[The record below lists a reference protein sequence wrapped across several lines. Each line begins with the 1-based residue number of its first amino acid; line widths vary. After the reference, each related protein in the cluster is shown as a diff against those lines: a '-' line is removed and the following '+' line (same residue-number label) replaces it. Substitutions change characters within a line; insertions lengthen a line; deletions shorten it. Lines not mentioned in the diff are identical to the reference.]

1 MRNIY
6 TCLFSMMAMVG
17 IGCLHTTSALAQD
30 AASTPA
36 TISGELQNIDWKP
49 YAKSIESL
57 NSTNLFYIYNVDS
70 KKFISTG
77 GQYGVQP
84 ISAESGMEFS
94 VEKADEIKTGYYNY
108 YIKSNV
114 SNGEEGT
121 GDCLGVKE
129 AFDNYD
135 QITDDNNTYYVL
147 YIDRGKDNNNAPDR
161 VKWNYK
167 ATSTNEKEY
176 IFYST
181 WDGAP
186 HYLSYYK
193 ANEANN
199 IKQFYVEGTK
209 EENAA
214 HFYLITKD
222 DYNKV
227 INDKSTVY
235 INVSNMIKDGR
246 FERMNKTAG
255 TFTGGYWKDKLDE
268 NGNPIVKK
276 DDKGD
281 PIVKKDEH
289 GDPVK
294 DEKGNPVYE
303 HEQDWI
309 DEEYADGAWV
319 WSEQHHYSKM
329 GDGGYDK
336 THKFFINDQRY
347 ISGDI
352 LAYGTAWIG
361 QEDIEQQLYQE
372 IKNIPAG
379 YYRVNCQGFYNGEGA
394 GEAYLFAKSSSNIYK
409 EVRLQKLT
417 AADQAELKNITLS
430 KSDNDDKTENMF
442 KAGKFLSDSNPYQDG
457 NKYTNSVYVKVEALN
472 EDGTGNLTLGLRKKG
487 NISTAGD
494 AYVDN
499 FQLFYCGN
507 KEWYLNAANT
517 NSEQKSWN
525 EEAQSSEGIGTNT
538 GINSD
543 TNEYPVRYNL
553 RRKFDVKEWNTFIVP
568 FDIPGDQVKTAFSG
582 DDEKTQV
589 KVSEFDKINEL
600 SDHIQ
605 IIFKKVDLDK
615 QGIKANKPY
624 IIWVGKDADV
634 TTKNDSYSFEY
645 GANINVSVTGPIY
658 HIDGVTPTTFN
669 SEVTTTTGGVT
680 FQGYYY
686 KPTSGAPANSYILA
700 NGTMYHLTD
709 AYKGAKFVG
718 TCWYM
723 TTPTEGNA
731 KPITFSFEGD
741 GTTTAINGIT
751 LNEGEAN
758 ASKADGYIYN
768 LSGQRIGNKDSF
780 SSLKPGLYIMDG
792 KKILKK

>member
-6 TCLFSMMAMVG
+6 TYIFSMMAMVATG
-17 IGCLHTTSALAQD
+17 SFHTTSALAQD

-36 TISGELQNIDWKP
+36 TTSAALQDIDWQP
-49 YAKSIESL
+49 YARNIESL
-57 NSTNLFYIYNVDS
+57 SSTDLFYIYDVNS

-94 VEKADEIKTGYYNY
+94 VKKADLIGTDYYNY

-114 SNGEEGT
+114 INGEEGT

-129 AFDNYD
+129 DFDGYD
-135 QITDDNNTYYVL
+135 QFTDDNNTYYVL
-147 YIDRGKDNNNAPDR
+147 YIDRGEDNNKAPDR

-167 ATSTNEKEY
+167 ATNKNEY
-176 IFYST
+176 VFYST
-181 WDGAP
+181 WDNTP

-193 ANEANN
+193 ASEASN

-214 HFYLITKD
+214 RFYLISKN
-222 DYNKV
+222 DYDQV
-227 INDKSTVY
+227 IKEESTVY

-246 FERMNKTAG
+246 FERMNKTSSAWKWLNDKWMPVESAFDLRHQY
-255 TFTGGYWKDKLDE
+255 FT
-268 NGNPIVKK
+268 
-276 DDKGD
+276 
-281 PIVKKDEH
+281 
-289 GDPVK
+289 
-294 DEKGNPVYE
+294 
-303 HEQDWI
+303 
-309 DEEYADGAWV
+309 
-319 WSEQHHYSKM
+319 
-329 GDGGYDK
+329 
-336 THKFFINDQRY
+336 NDQRY
-347 ISGDI
+347 INEDI

-379 YYRVNCQGFYNGEGA
+379 YYRVNCQGFHTGEGDV
-394 GEAYLFAKSSSNIYK
+394 EAYLFAKNSSLDIYK
-409 EVRLQKLT
+409 EVRLRKLT
-417 AADQAELKNITLS
+417 AEDKAEFDKITLPVS
-430 KSDNDDKTENMF
+430 VSGQDTKMENMF
-442 KAGKFLSDSNPYQDG
+442 KAGKFLANSNPYQDG
-457 NKYTNSVYVKVEALN
+457 NKYTNSVYVKIEALN
-472 EDGTGNLTLGLRKKG
+472 PDGTGNLTLGLRKKG
-487 NISTAGD
+487 DISTAGD

-507 KEWYLNAANT
+507 TEWYLNAANT
-517 NSEQKSWN
+517 NPEQKSWK
-525 EEAQSSEGIGTNT
+525 EEATNNKSISTEYANEGINKDK
-538 GINSD
+538 S
-543 TNEYPVRYNL
+543 EYPVRYNL
-553 RRKFDVKEWNTFIVP
+553 RRKFDVKKWNTFIVP

-582 DDEKTQV
+582 DKKDTQV

-605 IIFKKVDLDK
+605 ILFKKVDLAQD
-615 QGIKANKPY
+615 GIKANKPY

-634 TTKNDSYSFEY
+634 ATKNDSYSFEY
-645 GANINVSVTGPIY
+645 GANVNVSVKGPIY

-669 SEVTTTTGGVT
+669 SEVTTTEDGMT
-680 FQGYYY
+680 FKGFYYR
-686 KPTSGAPANSYILA
+686 PTEGAPAGSYILA
-700 NGTMYHLTD
+700 NGTMYHLTN
-709 AYKGAKFVG
+709 AYTGANFVG

-723 TTPTEGNA
+723 QNTATDAAGNA
-731 KPITFSFEGD
+731 KTITFSFEGD

-758 ASKADGYIYN
+758 TGKADGYIYN
-768 LSGQRIGNKDSF
+768 LSGQRVGGKDSF
-780 SSLKPGLYIMDG
+780 SSLKPGVYIKDG

>member
-1 MRNIY
+1 
-6 TCLFSMMAMVG
+6 MMAMVATG
-17 IGCLHTTSALAQD
+17 SFHTTSALAQD

-36 TISGELQNIDWKP
+36 TTSAALQDIDWQP
-49 YAKSIESL
+49 YARKIESL
-57 NSTNLFYIYNVDS
+57 SSTDLFYIYDVNS

-114 SNGEEGT
+114 INGEEGT

-129 AFDNYD
+129 DFDGYD
-135 QITDDNNTYYVL
+135 QFTDDDNTYYVP
-147 YIDRGKDNNNAPDR
+147 YIDRGKDNNKAPDR
-161 VKWNYK
+161 VKWNYE
-167 ATSTNEKEY
+167 ATNTNEY

-181 WDGAP
+181 WNNAP

-193 ANEANN
+193 ASKAGN
-199 IKQFYVEGTK
+199 IKQFYVEGTQK
-209 EENAA
+209 ENAA

-289 GDPVK
+289 GDIVK

-303 HEQDWI
+303 HEQDWV

-319 WSEQHHYSKM
+319 WSDQHHYSKM

-361 QEDIEQQLYQE
+361 QEDQEQQLYQE

-379 YYRVNCQGFYNGEGA
+379 YYRVNCQGFHTGEGDV
-394 GEAYLFAKSSSNIYK
+394 EAYLFAKNSSLDIYK
-409 EVRLQKLT
+409 EVRLRKLT
-417 AADQAELKNITLS
+417 AEDKAEFDKITLPVS
-430 KSDNDDKTENMF
+430 GLDTKMENMF
-442 KAGKFLSDSNPYQDG
+442 KAGKFLANSNPYQDG
-457 NKYTNSVYVKVEALN
+457 NKYTNSVYVKIEALN
-472 EDGTGNLTLGLRKKG
+472 TDGTGNLTLGLRKKG
-487 NISTAGD
+487 DISTAGD

-507 KEWYLNAANT
+507 TEWYLNAANT
-517 NSEQKSWN
+517 NPEQKSWK
-525 EEAQSSEGIGTNT
+525 EEATNNKSISTEYANEGINKDK
-538 GINSD
+538 S
-543 TNEYPVRYNL
+543 EYPVRYNL
-553 RRKFDVKEWNTFIVP
+553 RRKFDVKKWNTFIVP

-582 DDEKTQV
+582 DKKDTQV

-605 IIFKKVDLDK
+605 ILFKKVDLAQD
-615 QGIKANKPY
+615 GIKANKPY
-624 IIWVGKDADV
+624 IIWVGKDTADV
-634 TTKNDSYSFEY
+634 ATKNDNYSFEY
-645 GANINVSVTGPIY
+645 GANVKVSVTGPIY
-658 HIDGVTPTTFN
+658 HIDGVTPTTFS
-669 SEVTTTTGGVT
+669 SEVTTTTNGVT

-686 KPTSGAPANSYILA
+686 KPASGAPAGSYILA
-700 NGTMYHLTD
+700 NGTMYHLTK
-709 AYKGAKFVG
+709 AYTGANFVG

-723 TTPTEGNA
+723 QNTATDAAGNA

-751 LNEGEAN
+751 LNEGETN
-758 ASKADGYIYN
+758 TGKADGYIYN
-768 LSGQRIGNKDSF
+768 LSGQRVGGKDSF
-780 SSLKPGLYIMDG
+780 SSLKPGVYIKDG